1 MAQTSQTIGNFYL
14 QAQNREFSR
23 DFLFRVL
30 SINFAGING
39 ARGERFDEDELVY
52 AKTAKLPARQITNV
66 QSKYMGLNF
75 NMAGTAVY
83 PGSDSY
89 IISFYCDANSLLR
102 NKFLRESRRVFNDE
116 TSTGDYNIAGGSS
129 TITLM
134 QLNKELVPIREF
146 TLIGATIKNVGE
158 IQYNMSEGTG
168 QPVNFDAT
176 ISYHY
181 FTENAALPSA
191 PAFV

>member
-1 MAQTSQTIGNFYL
+1 MASTNQTIGNFYQ
-14 QAQNREFSR
+14 QATSREFSR

-30 SINFAGING
+30 NITFAGG
-39 ARGERFDEDELVY
+39 AVFNEDELIY

-89 IISFYCDANSLLR
+89 VISFYCDAFSEIR
-102 NKFLRESRRVFNDE
+102 NKFLEESRRVFDDA
-116 TSTGDYNIAGGSS
+116 TSTGDYNIAGRAS
-129 TITLM
+129 TITLL
-134 QLNKELVPIREF
+134 QLDKALEPTAAF
-146 TLIGATIKNVGE
+146 TLVGANIKNVGE
-158 IQYNMSEGTG
+158 IQYSMSEGTG

-176 ISYHY
+176 ISYH
-181 FTENAALPSA
+181 FFEESIL
-191 PAFV
+191 